1 MVSLKTIKFL
11 HGERNLLEVI
21 SVFLNYLN
29 REEKIVVIRV
39 QNYIAGTFCT
49 RLVGRYFN
57 APIFSLSDDLNFQS
71 IKNSKLYKKYS
82 MAAGL

>member
-29 REEKIVVIRV
+29 REEEEEIVV
-39 QNYIAGTFCT
+39 QCD
-49 RLVGRYFN
+49 LV
-57 APIFSLSDDLNFQS
+57 
-71 IKNSKLYKKYS
+71 
-82 MAAGL
+82 